1 MSVSVRSSNFIR
13 DWPIGASL
21 TQWERVEKKA
31 TISIVCKNKLEEKKE
46 DLYLYVCVY
55 VMKDDDGNV
64 LNDPMKAKVDSI
76 CQW

>member
-1 MSVSVRSSNFIR
+1 MGTGGKKGYYFNCLQEQIR
-13 DWPIGASL
+13 
-21 TQWERVEKKA
+21 R
-31 TISIVCKNKLEEKKE
+31 KKE

-76 CQW
+76 CQ